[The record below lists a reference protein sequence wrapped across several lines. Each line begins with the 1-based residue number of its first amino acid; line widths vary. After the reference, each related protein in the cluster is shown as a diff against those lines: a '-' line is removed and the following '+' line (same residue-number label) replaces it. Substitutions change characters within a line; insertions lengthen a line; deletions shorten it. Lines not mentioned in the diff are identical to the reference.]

1 MSWHL
6 FVTSPSAHTMLTKKA
21 LHLISG
27 CSHVSNGKK
36 LSTFSLSTLAAN
48 KSTSSAVAPRQ
59 TLSTAKISPHS
70 DANTVDKILNINC
83 INWYSMDIFITFH
96 VIEIGIN
103 CELKFQIYVD
113 IFYVKCFNILC
124 DFGTIAEISPSET
137 LQTTMFGQG
146 R

>member
-6 FVTSPSAHTMLTKKA
+6 FGISPSAHTMLTKRA

-59 TLSTAKISPHS
+59 TLSSAKISPHS
-70 DANTVDKILNINC
+70 DANIVDKILNINC
-83 INWYSMDIFITFH
+83 INSYFMDIYITFH
-96 VIEIGIN
+96 MIKISIN
-103 CELKFQIYVD
+103 YELKLHIYVD
-113 IFYVKCFNILC
+113 IFYVKDINILC
-124 DFGTIAEISPSET
+124 DFGTIAEISRSET
-137 LQTTMFGQG
+137 LRTTMFGQG